1 MSRTLMKG
9 NEALA
14 LAAISAGCTHF
25 FGYPITPQNEIPEFF
40 ARELPRAGGVFLQ
53 AESEIAAVNMLYG
66 AASAGARAMTSSSSP
81 GLALMQ
87 EGISMLAATE
97 IPCVIVNVMRGGPGL
112 GTIQPA
118 QSDYFQMTRGGGNGD
133 YRIISLAP
141 ATLQES
147 AEMMLRSFELAQKYR
162 TPVFL
167 VSDGM
172 LGQMMEPVDFS
183 GFSKRRKAVRQQWF
197 LTGHNHTRAPRTIK
211 SLHLDPAALESH
223 NLALQEKYRRIST
236 REARSEGYLVDDA
249 ELLFC
254 AYGSTARIVKNSV
267 DDLRQLGFRAGLI
280 RSRPLSPFPVQ
291 PYKGLPECCQAVLCV
306 EMSCGQMLDDVR
318 LAVEGRVPV
327 YFYGRCGGVIP
338 EPDELST
345 AAREIMRGG
354 AGWA

>member
-14 LAAISAGCTHF
+14 LAAIRGGCTHF
-25 FGYPITPQNEIPEFF
+25 FGYPITPQNEIPEYF
-40 ARELPRAGGVFLQ
+40 ARELPKAGGLFLQ

-66 AASAGARAMTSSSSP
+66 SAATGARAMTSSSSP

-141 ATLQES
+141 ATVQES
-147 AEMMLRSFELAQKYR
+147 AEMMQQSFELAQKYR

-172 LGQMMEPVDFS
+172 LGQMMEPVEF
-183 GFSKRRKAVRQQWF
+183 GQYTKKKRAGNKRWI
-197 LTGHNHTRAPRTIK
+197 LTGHRHRRTPRTVK
-211 SLHLDPAALESH
+211 SLRLDPAKLESH
-223 NLALQEKYRRIST
+223 NLELQEKYSRIT
-236 REARSEGYLVDDA
+236 RREARFESYRANDA
-249 ELLFC
+249 ELIFC
-254 AYGSTARIVKNSV
+254 AFGSTARIVKNSV
-267 DDLRQLGFRAGLI
+267 DDLRQRGCRAGLI
-280 RSRPLSPFPVQ
+280 RPQTLWPFPARAFRA
-291 PYKGLPECCQAVLCV
+291 LPENCKSIVCV
-306 EMSCGQMLDDVR
+306 EMNCGQMVDDVR
-318 LAVEGRVPV
+318 LAVEGRVV
-327 YFYGRCGGVIP
+327 VHFYGRCGGVIP
-338 EPDELST
+338 EPVELSEY
-345 AAREIMRGG
+345 AQELLAGG
-354 AGWA
+354 AA